1 MIKMTYESL
10 KSFTRK
16 ELKDLV
22 RELQKESDSQKETV
36 ALFYE
41 ENKILK
47 IEHYDLN
54 KKLESL
60 ETTNNE
66 FEKEFYT
73 INDRLD
79 QIVEI
84 LTQET
89 QNPLETIQKV

>member
-1 MIKMTYESL
+1 MTYESL